1 MRPGL
6 EIRGVT
12 KTYAN
17 GYKALHGVD
26 VHIPDRRLTTLL
38 GPSGCGKTTL
48 LRLVAGLDTPDEG
61 QLIFHGEDV
70 TSKSAEQRDL
80 SLVFQSYALFPY
92 QSVEENVC
100 YGLRMQGLSAAS
112 QRERCTLALT
122 LVGLQGLEDRM
133 PHELS
138 GGQQQRT
145 ALARALALQPRILL
159 LDEPLSN
166 LDSNLRR
173 HIRED
178 IRSLQQ
184 RLDLTVLYVT
194 HDHAEAM
201 SVSDRVVVMQEG
213 RIAQIGSPRD
223 LYERPLSEFV
233 AAFMGDA
240 ATFDAEVDARG
251 VVHLGPLQFGPDPGL
266 RRGAVRIVVRP
277 HAWRIAPASSAGLP
291 GKVLRSAFL
300 GPSTEVWVHTT
311 LGEILVLIPSQGA
324 AYACGAPVSL
334 FLSAQGVSVL
344 LPSIFPISPE
354 PLFQH

>member
-1 MRPGL
+1 MRAGL
-6 EIRGVT
+6 EILGVT

-17 GYKALHGVD
+17 GYRALHGVD

-48 LRLVAGLDTPDEG
+48 LRLVAGLERPDAG
-61 QLIFHGEDV
+61 HLIFHGEDV

-80 SLVFQSYALFPY
+80 SLVFQNYALFPY
-92 QSVEENVC
+92 LSVEDNVC
-100 YGLRMQGLSAAS
+100 YGLRMQGLSVAS
-112 QRERCTLALT
+112 QRERSTQAIA
-122 LVGLQGLEDRM
+122 LVGLHGLEKRM

-178 IRSLQQ
+178 IRALQQ
-184 RLDLTVLYVT
+184 RLELTVLYVT

-213 RIAQIGSPRD
+213 RIVQIGSPRD
-223 LYERPLSEFV
+223 LYERPLSEFI
-233 AAFMGDA
+233 AGFMGDA
-240 ATFDAEVDARG
+240 ATFDAEVNIQG
-251 VVHLGPLQFGPDPGL
+251 LVHLGPLQIGPYPGL
-266 RRGAVRIVVRP
+266 RRGAVRVVVRP

-300 GPSTEVWVHTT
+300 GPSSEVCVRTT
-311 LGEILVLIPSQGA
+311 LGEILVQIPSEGT
-324 AYACGAPVSL
+324 AYTPGAPVSL

-344 LPSIFPISPE
+344 LPSIFSNVPE
-354 PLFQH
+354 PLVQL

>member
-1 MRPGL
+1 L
-6 EIRGVT
+6 EIRGIT

-17 GYKALHGVD
+17 GYRALHGVD

-48 LRLVAGLDTPDEG
+48 LRLVAGLETPDAG
-61 QLIFHGEDV
+61 HLIFHGEDV
-70 TSKSAEQRDL
+70 TARSAEQREL
-80 SLVFQSYALFPY
+80 SLVFQNYALFPY
-92 QSVEENVC
+92 LSVQDNVC

-112 QRERCTLALT
+112 QHERSAQALA

-178 IRSLQQ
+178 IRALQQ
-184 RLDLTVLYVT
+184 RLELTVLYVT

-213 RIAQIGSPRD
+213 RIVQIGSPRD
-223 LYERPLSEFV
+223 LYERPISEFV

-240 ATFDAEVDARG
+240 ATFDAEVDTG
-251 VVHLGPLQFGPDPGL
+251 GLVHLGPLQIGPNSGL

-291 GKVLRSAFL
+291 GKVVRSAFL
-300 GPSTEVWVHTT
+300 GPSTEVWVYTA

-324 AYACGAPVSL
+324 VYIAGAPVSL

-344 LPSIFPISPE
+344 LPSDFSNSSSP
-354 PLFQH
+354 LIQH